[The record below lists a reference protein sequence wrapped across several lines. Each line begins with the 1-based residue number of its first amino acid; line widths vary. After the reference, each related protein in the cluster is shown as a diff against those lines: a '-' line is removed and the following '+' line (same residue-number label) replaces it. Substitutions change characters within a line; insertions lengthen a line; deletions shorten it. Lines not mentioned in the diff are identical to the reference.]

1 VIQNDTGNRYAATTI
16 VAIITSTVKPYPFTV
31 ALDAGEGGLRRASM
45 VNLAH
50 VLTIDEARL
59 RHRLGRLGEERMR
72 AVDMAPRVS
81 LGL

>member
-1 VIQNDTGNRYAATTI
+1 MSYATERGA
-16 VAIITSTVKPYPFTV
+16 P
-31 ALDAGEGGLRRASM
+31 GEGGLRWASM

-59 RHRLGRLGEERMR
+59 GHRLGRLGEERMR
-72 AVDMAPRVS
+72 AVDAALRVS